1 MYMITVCKATL
12 NVFDTLPDEP
22 CFDVGRDPP
31 VLLFNAEAKNV
42 LAAVIST
49 QGSTW
54 QEHYSSIP
62 AIDAEIRFAMV
73 PASMAR
79 KPRRASSLL
88 LLGASAPM
96 PPI

>member
-12 NVFDTLPDEP
+12 NALTRCPMSLASMWIVIPQ
-22 CFDVGRDPP
+22 

-49 QGSTW
+49 QGSNW